1 MMKPQLIIKGDDT
14 FFNNMDLLGSI
25 TLETDLDLTGWT
37 AEFNLQGVT
46 FILDD
51 MSSKVF
57 QPRFTKEQTSTF
69 QCGIHYATLKL
80 YDTQKFLRTVFT
92 NLPYKITKE
101 VEGLYD
107 E

>member
-1 MMKPQLIIKGDDT
+1 MIPQLIIKGDDT

-25 TLETDLDLTGWT
+25 TLETDLDLSGWT
-37 AEFNLQGVT
+37 AEFNFQGVT
-46 FILDD
+46 LISDD
-51 MSSKVF
+51 ISSKVF

-69 QCGIHYATLKL
+69 SCGIHYATLKL
-80 YDTQKFLRTVFT
+80 YDADKKLKTIFT

-107 E
+107 